1 MPELPDIVTYV
12 DRLRARFVGKTL
24 TDWKLTSPFLL
35 RTFEPGLEALR
46 RKKLAAVNHQ
56 AKRLVFEFEG
66 PTFAVMHLMV
76 AGRLK
81 LAEPGSKP
89 LFGELIRFEFE
100 GEVLV
105 LTEVSKK
112 KRASLH
118 LFRDEAGVRALD
130 RGGAD
135 PFLLSFEEFERVLRR
150 ENRTL
155 KRALTDPSIFSGIG
169 NAYSDE
175 ILFWAELSP
184 TALTRN
190 LSEVEVGRLYVSTR
204 HTLRAWIRFLG
215 KQVGDFPEKVTAFR
229 PEMAVH
235 GRFKLPC
242 RVCGAPIA
250 HIVYKDNETNY
261 CPRCQTGGRILAD
274 RALSRLLKG
283 DFPRTLEEMEGE

>member
-12 DRLRARFVGKTL
+12 DCLRARFVGKGL
-24 TDWKLTSPFLL
+24 QGFRLSSPFLL
-35 RTFEPGLEALR
+35 RTFEPSLDALR
-46 RKKLAAVNHQ
+46 GARLVAVEHQ
-56 AKRLVFEFEG
+56 AKRLVLEFEG
-66 PTFAVMHLMV
+66 PVFAVIHLMV

-81 LAEPGSKP
+81 LAQPTAVK
-89 LFGELIRFEFE
+89 LFGELIRFDFGDEA
-100 GEVLV
+100 LV

-118 LFRDEAGVRALD
+118 LFRDLAGVHSLD
-130 RGGAD
+130 RGGVD
-135 PFLLSFEEFERVLRR
+135 PFSLSCEEFERVLKR

-155 KRALTDPSIFSGIG
+155 KRALTDPRIFSGIG

-184 TALTRN
+184 ITLTSH
-190 LSEVEVGRLYVSTR
+190 LAPDEVARLYVATR
-204 HTLRAWIRFLG
+204 HTLRAWIRLLG
-215 KQVGDFPEKVTAFR
+215 QQAGAFPEKVTAFR

-235 GRFKLPC
+235 GRFKQPC
-242 RVCGAPIA
+242 RICGAPIA

-274 RALSRLLKG
+274 RAMSRLLKG